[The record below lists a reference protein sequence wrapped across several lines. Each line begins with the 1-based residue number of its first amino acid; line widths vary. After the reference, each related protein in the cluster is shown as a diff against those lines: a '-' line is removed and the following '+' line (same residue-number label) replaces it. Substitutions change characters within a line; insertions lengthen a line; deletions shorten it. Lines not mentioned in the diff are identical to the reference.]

1 MNEYVV
7 GRRTTRY
14 ETALVAAAS
23 RGKAVERARREGRF
37 GGAFEEAEY
46 DVFEAT
52 AAEVVELDGR
62 RAASARGRTAKLE
75 SALPAGEAVAPVP

>member
-1 MNEYVV
+1 MPEFIV

-14 ETALVAAAS
+14 ETAVVVADSREQAVAEAA
-23 RGKAVERARREGRF
+23 RGGF
-37 GGAFEEAEY
+37 GDGHEEVQY

-62 RAASARGRTAKLE
+62 RRLSPRPASPR
-75 SALPAGEAVAPVP
+75 SNM

>member
-14 ETALVAAAS
+14 ETVLVTAGSRAEAVMAA
-23 RGKAVERARREGRF
+23 RAGGQF

-46 DVFEAT
+46 DVLEAT
-52 AAEVVELDGR
+52 AADVVELDGR
-62 RAASARGRTAKLE
+62 RAASAFRRTAE
-75 SALPAGEAVAPVP
+75 PDTPTT